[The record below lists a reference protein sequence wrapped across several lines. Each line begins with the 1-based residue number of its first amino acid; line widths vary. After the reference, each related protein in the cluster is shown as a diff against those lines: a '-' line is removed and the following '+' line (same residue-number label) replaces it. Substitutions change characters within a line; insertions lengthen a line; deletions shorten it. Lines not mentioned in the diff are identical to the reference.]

1 MKGRGR
7 AVPYPHPGTATALV
21 AVPVPVPVRELRSA
35 RRGQARGMTSHAL
48 DSLALTP
55 APGPAWLHLAV
66 IAFALLVLLHSL
78 ARHR

>member
-1 MKGRGR
+1 
-7 AVPYPHPGTATALV
+7 
-21 AVPVPVPVRELRSA
+21 
-35 RRGQARGMTSHAL
+35 MTSHAF